1 MSWKQVRVFVLAL
14 IFGAVLVV
22 LLKVILATLAEK
34 GQGKSAARL
43 PKVESSLPPS
53 VETRHGTDTP
63 WQDAP
68 WHVSTYI
75 RTTHKERE
83 LISRGREKEIIY

>member
-22 LLKVILATLAEK
+22 LLKVILATIAEK

-43 PKVESSLPPS
+43 PRLESLALQLS
-53 VETRHGTDTP
+53 VETPHGTD
-63 WQDAP
+63 AP
-68 WHVSTYI
+68 
-75 RTTHKERE
+75 
-83 LISRGREKEIIY
+83 

>member
-34 GQGKSAARL
+34 GKGQSATRL
-43 PKVESSLPPS
+43 PRL
-53 VETRHGTDTP
+53 
-63 WQDAP
+63 
-68 WHVSTYI
+68 
-75 RTTHKERE
+75 
-83 LISRGREKEIIY
+83 EIVYR

>member
-1 MSWKQVRVFVLAL
+1 MSWKQVRVFMLAL

-43 PKVESSLPPS
+43 PRVESLVLQPS
-53 VETRHGTDTP
+53 VEMG
-63 WQDAP
+63 
-68 WHVSTYI
+68 YG
-75 RTTHKERE
+75 
-83 LISRGREKEIIY
+83 ISLHSEADMN

>member
-34 GQGKSAARL
+34 GKGKSAARL
-43 PKVESSLPPS
+43 PRLESPALQPS
-53 VETRHGTDTP
+53 VEKPHGR
-63 WQDAP
+63 DAP
-68 WHVSTYI
+68 
-75 RTTHKERE
+75 
-83 LISRGREKEIIY
+83 

>member
-34 GQGKSAARL
+34 GKGQSAARL
-43 PKVESSLPPS
+43 PRLESLALQPS
-53 VETRHGTDTP
+53 VETPHGR
-63 WQDAP
+63 DAP
-68 WHVSTYI
+68 WNVSTFVA
-75 RTTHKERE
+75 
-83 LISRGREKEIIY
+83 IIN

>member
-1 MSWKQVRVFVLAL
+1 MSWKQVRIFVLAL

-43 PKVESSLPPS
+43 PRLESLALLPS
-53 VETRHGTDTP
+53 VETH
-63 WQDAP
+63 QDASL
-68 WHVSTYI
+68 HFYHS
-75 RTTHKERE
+75 
-83 LISRGREKEIIY
+83 

>member
-34 GQGKSAARL
+34 GKGKSATRL
-43 PKVESSLPPS
+43 PRVEFPVWQSS
-53 VETRHGTDTP
+53 VEIRHG
-63 WQDAP
+63 A
-68 WHVSTYI
+68 SF
-75 RTTHKERE
+75 RTNHKLDNLFPGVRKK
-83 LISRGREKEIIY
+83 R